1 VQHTNLQGD
10 VTGGP
15 VWGAE
20 SEDLNAT
27 KLVWP
32 AGKQIAEHVAD
43 RDVVYVVLRG
53 SLTLTVDDVPHEL
66 SAGDVRIVE
75 KSTRRAL
82 VAGSEGVE
90 YVTAHRRRRG
100 LQIRPLTP

>member
-1 VQHTNLQGD
+1 MDQTNLHGD
-10 VTGGP
+10 VAGGP

-43 RDVVYVVLRG
+43 RDVVYVVLGG
-53 SLTLTVDDVPHEL
+53 SLTLTVDDKAHEL
-66 SAGDVRIVE
+66 SAGDVLIVE
-75 KSTRRAL
+75 KGTRRAL
-82 VAGSEGVE
+82 TAGGGGVE
-90 YVTAHRRRRG
+90 YVTAHRRRGG
-100 LQIRPLTP
+100 LQIRPLAP